1 MKKTMLIF
9 AVMCS
14 FALISFTGTSTTT
27 TNTTYNHG
35 SGY

>member
-1 MKKTMLIF
+1 MKKIMLILT
-9 AVMCS
+9 VMCS

-27 TNTTYNHG
+27 TYTTYNHG